1 MKIVGALIIIL
12 ATTWIGFEFAK
23 RLSERPKQLRQLKV
37 AIQSLEAEMI
47 YGLTPLA
54 VASENISKQMPGPI
68 SYFFKHF
75 ADRLCSEQETA
86 YEAWENSIHKTWGH
100 TSLLDSER
108 EVMMQ
113 FGSTLGQHDREQQ
126 QKQIKMTLLH
136 LEREE
141 HEARE
146 KQNRYEKMIKSL
158 GFLTGLLIVI
168 LML

>member
-1 MKIVGALIIIL
+1 MKLIGAVIIIL
-12 ATTWIGFEFAK
+12 ATTWVGFEWAK
-23 RLSERPKQLRQLKV
+23 RLSERPRQLRQLKV
-37 AIQSLEAEMI
+37 AIQSLEAEMM

-54 VASENISKQMPGPI
+54 EASNHISKQLPKPI
-68 SYFFKHF
+68 SFLF
-75 ADRLCSEQETA
+75 AQFSDRLLNKQETA
-86 YEAWENSIHKTWGH
+86 YEAWEESIREVWQH

-126 QKQIKMTLLH
+126 QKQIKLTLAH

-141 HEARE
+141 QEAKDR
-146 KQNRYEKMIKSL
+146 QNRYERMIKSL

>member
-1 MKIVGALIIIL
+1 VKLIGAVMIIL
-12 ATTWIGFEFAK
+12 VTTWLGFEIAK

-37 AIQSLEAEMI
+37 AIQSLEAEIM

-54 VASENISKQMPGPI
+54 EASAHIAKQMPKPI
-68 SYFFKHF
+68 SYFFERF
-75 ADRLCSEQETA
+75 AHRLINKQETA
-86 YEAWENSIHKTWGH
+86 FEAWEESLKETWH
-100 TSLLDSER
+100 LTSMLDSER

-113 FGSTLGQHDREQQ
+113 FGATLGQHDREQQ
-126 QKQIKMTLLH
+126 QKQIKLTLSH

-141 HEARE
+141 NEAKDR
-146 KQNRYEKMIKSL
+146 QHRYERMIKSL

>member
-1 MKIVGALIIIL
+1 MKLIGAVFIIL
-12 ATTWIGFEFAK
+12 ATTWVGFEWAK

-37 AIQSLEAEMI
+37 AIQSLEAEMM

-54 VASENISKQMPGPI
+54 EASDHISKQLPRPV
-68 SYFFKHF
+68 SSLFSQF
-75 ADRLCSEQETA
+75 AERLLNKQMTA
-86 YEAWENSIHKTWGH
+86 YEAWEESIRETWGL
-100 TSLLDSER
+100 TSLLESES

-113 FGSTLGQHDREQQ
+113 FGATLGQHDREQQ
-126 QKQIKMTLLH
+126 QKQIKLTLAH

-141 HEARE
+141 HEAKDR
-146 KQNRYEKMIKSL
+146 QLRYERMIKSL